1 MGQIRHLIAL
11 NNNCIIIY
19 NRLCS
24 VHNRM
29 KEHMPDQ
36 TLVSKVIIAHQ
47 KYLQAPTSANAEK
60 IIETLIEAFENRQQ
74 FYNNIPY
81 KYPDEDYRIACM
93 FNDKYL
99 VKHVYPNMGDY
110 IKLNPS
116 YKRYIP
122 LERLMDGLSIYKT
135 FRILID
141 TAIAWAFFTKWVCK
155 AYRRLVTNIN
165 HKIRTVKEKLNTK
178 LTSWYNQLASNIKIK
193 LSEYYKYMSN
203 ISKTLVSIPGNT
215 DPKTQK
221 HSKGLPKQ
229 NQKDKKL
236 PKKTIYEK
244 ASTRN
249 TMRSLT

>member
-1 MGQIRHLIAL
+1 MG
-11 NNNCIIIY
+11 
-19 NRLCS
+19 
-24 VHNRM
+24 
-29 KEHMPDQ
+29 EHMPDQ

-47 KYLQAPTSANAEK
+47 NYLQAPTSANAEK
-60 IIETLIEAFENRQQ
+60 IIETLIDAFENRHE
-74 FYNNIPY
+74 FNNNIPIKT
-81 KYPDEDYRIACM
+81 KYPDEDYRITCV

-99 VKHVYPNMGDY
+99 VKHVYPNIDDY

-116 YKRYIP
+116 FKRYIP
-122 LERLMDGLSIYKT
+122 LKRLMGVLSMYKT
-135 FRILID
+135 FCILID
-141 TAIAWAFFTKWVCK
+141 AAIAWAFFSKWVCK

-203 ISKTLVSIPGNT
+203 ISKALVSIPGNT

-221 HSKGLPKQ
+221 HSNLLPKQ
-229 NQKDKKL
+229 KQKDKKL
-236 PKKTIYEK
+236 PKKTIHKK